1 MTSLASCAT
10 NPPLPEGWQALQL
23 GELFAFQNGVNADK
37 SAYGHGLPFI
47 NVLEVITLSH
57 IGLADIPGRVS
68 VAANL
73 IETYKVRNGDVLFN
87 RTSETQEEVGLASTF
102 LGHEEVIFG
111 GFVIRGRPSGKRLD
125 PIFSSYALR
134 SSFTRTQIVSR
145 GQGGIRA
152 NIGQSDLAQVAMLVP
167 PVTEQRA
174 IAEALS
180 DSDAYIG
187 SLEQLLAKA

>member
-1 MTSLASCAT
+1 
-10 NPPLPEGWQALQL
+10 
-23 GELFAFQNGVNADK
+23 
-37 SAYGHGLPFI
+37 
-47 NVLEVITLSH
+47 
-57 IGLADIPGRVS
+57 
-68 VAANL
+68 
-73 IETYKVRNGDVLFN
+73 
-87 RTSETQEEVGLASTF
+87 
-102 LGHEEVIFG
+102 
-111 GFVIRGRPSGKRLD
+111 
-125 PIFSSYALR
+125 
-134 SSFTRTQIVSR
+134 VSR